1 MRQKKP
7 ILAAHIHSAFPP
19 ILVTKLS
26 KQIEPAVR
34 SIRSE
39 ERILGRPDILV
50 VVNSSNTTAL
60 SCCTCRT
67 VTSRAKVKW
76 CWHICWRRVTRFG
89 VSLFTGLLWV
99 PSSLQRVCHTALPN
113 PIREWTVT
121 TVQNT
126 QIFKTRNSLFRN
138 ACHTE
143 RRPFRIWVR
152 CIEGVYLRNTLFRI
166 PQTHSHQAVWDTV
179 FILQSHSIG
188 NLHHEQ
194 SSMKISLGNIIF
206 IGVEWWKWHW
216 FVWNLSLRLDM
227 NTARNFYVAI
237 DMQVIFW
244 VNMCKNMLF
253 WLCYCLIFRRKWR
266 PRPGSC
272 SLIVEDES
280 RLTMTKVCFSLDVSL
295 ELLVSK

>member
-1 MRQKKP
+1 MEEEGQ
-7 ILAAHIHSAFPP
+7 ILEKMVHRRWWSVRAS
-19 ILVTKLS
+19 VTKQVAVSWL
-26 KQIEPAVR
+26 PAIQCIFSTSV
-34 SIRSE
+34 
-39 ERILGRPDILV
+39 GRHCWGSGA
-50 VVNSSNTTAL
+50 SSA
-60 SCCTCRT
+60 
-67 VTSRAKVKW
+67 V
-76 CWHICWRRVTRFG
+76 F
-89 VSLFTGLLWV
+89 
-99 PSSLQRVCHTALPN
+99 PQ
-113 PIREWTVT
+113 
-121 TVQNT
+121 
-126 QIFKTRNSLFRN
+126 TRNSLFRN